1 MRIGTVSTS
10 ILLLFCLC
18 LKNAV
23 SFGMIDYQRMKPKGD
38 DGTGSTATIIETTVA
53 LPTVP
58 EVTVPVTKE
67 KITVAPTT
75 QKVETTTTLNPN
87 IRLIDEAQRNAFLAN
102 SNNHRDVHLAG
113 RFAFV
118 WSWDPTLV
126 ESATDRIVNE
136 CEPKIDNSDEL
147 EEMKL
152 TYEEFRKIGRDKKTL
167 HPKMMQVYYQIGIA
181 RVGCAGRVNCKNG
194 TTTEEDTF
202 YFCHFAPSNFT
213 ADASFSTGLNDK
225 CEKHATYSNLCLDVP
240 KKAAEYVTALPVRIV
255 YMKKSTSSEFG
266 VLSLMISLIFVG
278 IFA

>member
-1 MRIGTVSTS
+1 
-10 ILLLFCLC
+10 
-18 LKNAV
+18 
-23 SFGMIDYQRMKPKGD
+23 MKPKGD

-58 EVTVPVTKE
+58 KVTIPVTKE
-67 KITVAPTT
+67 KITVVPTT
-75 QKVETTTTLNPN
+75 QKIETTTTLNPN
-87 IRLIDEAQRNAFLAN
+87 IRLIDEAQRNAFLAS

-136 CEPKIDNSDEL
+136 CDPKIDNSDEL

-152 TYEEFRKIGRDKKTL
+152 TYEEFKKIRRDKKTL

-255 YMKKSTSSEFG
+255 YMKKSTSSEFRI
-266 VLSLMISLIFVG
+266 LSLMISLIFIG
-278 IFA
+278 FFA